1 MQHAQYLA
9 AIEAQCRAL
18 RAAAVKAGPEA
29 PVPTCPKWTVQRLV
43 GHLARVQSWVRSA
56 IADPTGQDV
65 KRGQPPA
72 EWTELLSWWDEQW
85 QGLIA
90 ELADAAAPAW
100 LPFTRYEQTVGSWA
114 RRQAHEAAI
123 HRLDAEHALA
133 GNAEASAVPSLVFD
147 PEFAADGIDEL
158 IAWILPTSAKWDQ
171 FSVSGSVLVHAADA
185 GRMWRIVLHA
195 GQPGTIEPVTAAFEA
210 DVTVAG
216 TADAVYRRV
225 WGRPSHASVTGDVTL
240 LEPLAAP

>member
-1 MQHAQYLA
+1 MQHAEYLTM
-9 AIEAQCRAL
+9 IEAQSQAL

-43 GHLARVQSWVRSA
+43 GHLAKVQSWVRSA
-56 IADPTGQDV
+56 IAHPSGENVTP
-65 KRGQPPA
+65 GQPPA
-72 EWTELLSWWDEQW
+72 EWTELLAWWDEQLH
-85 QGLIA
+85 GLLA
-90 ELADAAAPAW
+90 ELADPAAPAW
-100 LPFTRYEQTVGSWA
+100 LPWGRYPGTTGSWA

-133 GNAEASAVPSLVFD
+133 GSADPSAVPSLVFG
-147 PEFAADGIDEL
+147 PAFAADGIDEL
-158 IAWILPTSAKWDQ
+158 IAWILPTRAKWDQ
-171 FSVSGSVLVHAADA
+171 FAVSGSVLVHAADA
-185 GRMWRIVLHA
+185 GRMWRVVLHP
-195 GQPGTIEPVTAAFEA
+195 GQPGTIDPVTAAFEA

-225 WGRPSHASVTGDVTL
+225 WGRPSHASVTGDVRL